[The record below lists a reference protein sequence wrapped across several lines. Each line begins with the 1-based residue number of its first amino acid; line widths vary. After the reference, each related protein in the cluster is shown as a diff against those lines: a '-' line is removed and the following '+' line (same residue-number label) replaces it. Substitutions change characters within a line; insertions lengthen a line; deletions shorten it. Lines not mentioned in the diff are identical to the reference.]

1 MAPPM
6 LTIENVNGTGGCL
19 PAYTHPLSGRSV
31 TGGRRSSY

>member
-19 PAYTHPLSGRSV
+19 LAYTSPAVWSFGDWWQKE
-31 TGGRRSSY
+31 